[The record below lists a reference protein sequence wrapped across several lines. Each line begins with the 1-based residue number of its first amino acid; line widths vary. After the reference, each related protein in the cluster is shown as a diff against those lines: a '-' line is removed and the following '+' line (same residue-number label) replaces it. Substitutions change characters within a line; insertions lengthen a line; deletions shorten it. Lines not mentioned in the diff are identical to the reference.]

1 MCVYMHACVCVLKKR
16 RLVYCNM
23 ADVAHFSKSI
33 SAPKGNLHGT
43 IYEAEFTIS
52 VQLLGPTEKT
62 AADMNLMEQRH
73 LVGELVVRLCVVY
86 NVGSV
91 AASLQ

>member
-1 MCVYMHACVCVLKKR
+1 
-16 RLVYCNM
+16 M
-23 ADVAHFSKSI
+23 ANLAHFNKSI
-33 SAPKGNLHGT
+33 LPPEGNLHIT

-73 LVGELVVRLCVVY
+73 VVV
-86 NVGSV
+86 
-91 AASLQ
+91 

>member
-1 MCVYMHACVCVLKKR
+1 MCMMHVCVCEFVNGEKN
-16 RLVYCNM
+16 VCFIANM
-23 ADVAHFSKSI
+23 ANLAHFNKSI
-33 SAPKGNLHGT
+33 LPPGGNLHIT

-73 LVGELVVRLCVVY
+73 VVV
-86 NVGSV
+86 
-91 AASLQ
+91 